1 MILKLIY
8 NHKYKDMTKDIE
20 KNNNKANDKMKEI
33 KEIKEEIKEI
43 KKVKENKVKEMKE
56 TKKQTKKLK
65 DTKES
70 NMKENK
76 ENKEN
81 KEVIIKPED
90 ETIKTELNSNQPLM
104 RKATALWLLENTS
117 ISFKQIAEFCN
128 IHPLEIQAI
137 ADGESSVKVTPL
149 NPIDSKQLTRE
160 MITAALS
167 ACIPVFH
174 TEGNRNSQLGVP
186 LTLADMCDSPSEAAV
201 IEMGISDPGG
211 MDKLTRMVMPDIA
224 VCTMIGVAHIEF
236 MKTQE
241 GIRSE
246 KLRITGRMDE
256 NGLLFLNADDKLLWD
271 MKGKTDVKTFFYGTN
286 PEADYRAENIRYENG
301 YNTYDY

>member
-1 MILKLIY
+1 
-8 NHKYKDMTKDIE
+8 MTKDIE

-160 MITAALS
+160 MITACEKDFNKKIELNKTIADEIVS
-167 ACIPVFH
+167 PK
-174 TEGNRNSQLGVP
+174 GVKRKNNTYVP
-186 LTLADMCDSPSEAAV
+186 ISKRGDKPD
-201 IEMGISDPGG
+201 GIAYLL
-211 MDKLTRMVMPDIA
+211 KFYPDI
-224 VCTMIGVAHIEF
+224 TD
-236 MKTQE
+236 KQ
-241 GIRSE
+241 IRSLINTTTPMIE
-246 KLRITGRMDE
+246 SIRNKTHWNIKEVRPRDPVLL
-256 NGLLFLNADDKLLWD
+256 GLCSQTQFNAVV
-271 MKGKTDVKTFFYGTN
+271 GK
-286 PEADYRAENIRYENG
+286 R
-301 YNTYDY
+301 